1 MLYVFVDLML
11 DTEHSED
18 MTSVENEVGENVV
31 QDVGWS
37 GRVRQCVRSFIRLL
51 WLSRSELGVPL
62 AVFLSGVL
70 LQRLAALFPEF
81 TERFYARSIYP
92 PLLVALSWFSRHFR
106 FSVGELLTYLLLTAA
121 FVCVVRLCVWLY
133 LRPGERARRIVAS
146 ARFGLW
152 FAAVFLWAFL
162 LSFGLNY
169 QRPLL
174 FNLLEYERRS
184 ASASELEAM
193 SSEVL
198 RGVNQSYEEAH
209 AGGRP
214 MPEREGMVG
223 LLRESYD
230 AVPELTL
237 LPRGEYALPKPVL
250 SSEVM
255 SRLGVSGVYSPFT
268 GEPNYNSDMPDF
280 QLPFTMAHEMAHQ
293 RGVARESEANFVAY
307 LVCINSRDPFIRY
320 SGYRNGLG
328 VLGEFYRL
336 DPEKAGALI
345 KQLSPGYRE
354 DSRRAAIF
362 WAKAAGAAGS
372 LSRRVNDLYLRA
384 NRVSAGAADYS
395 GSTAL
400 IIGYYLKGMVR
411 N

>member
-1 MLYVFVDLML
+1 
-11 DTEHSED
+11 
-18 MTSVENEVGENVV
+18 MTSVENEAGEKAARG
-31 QDVGWS
+31 VGWS
-37 GRVRQCVRSFIRLL
+37 ARVWQSVKSAARLL
-51 WLSRSELGVPL
+51 WSSRSELAVPL
-62 AVFLSGVL
+62 AVLLSGVL
-70 LQRLAALFPEF
+70 LQRLAALLPEM
-81 TERFYARSIYP
+81 TERFYARLLYP
-92 PLLVALSWFSRHFR
+92 HLLVALSWFSRRFG

-121 FVCVVRLCVWLY
+121 FICVVRFCVGLY
-133 LRPGERARRIVAS
+133 RRPVERARRMVAS
-146 ARFGLW
+146 VRFALW
-152 FAAVFLWAFL
+152 VAALFLWAFML
-162 LSFGLNY
+162 CFGLNY

-174 FNLLEYERRS
+174 FNLLGYEQRS
-184 ASASELEAM
+184 ASASELEVM
-193 SSEVL
+193 SREVI
-198 RGVNQSYEEAH
+198 RGVNESYEEAH

-214 MPEREGMVG
+214 VPESGEIVG
-223 LLRESYD
+223 LLEESYGVAHD
-230 AVPELTL
+230 LAL
-237 LPRGEYALPKPVL
+237 LPRGEYAAPKPVF

-307 LVCINSRDPFIRY
+307 LVCINSRDPFVRY

-328 VLGEFYRL
+328 VVVEFYRL
-336 DPEKAGALI
+336 DPEKARELI

-354 DSRRAAIF
+354 DSRRSAAF
-362 WAKAAGAAGS
+362 WAKAAGAAGA

-384 NRVSAGAADYS
+384 NRVRAGAADYS

-400 IIGYYLKGMVR
+400 IIGYYLKTMAR